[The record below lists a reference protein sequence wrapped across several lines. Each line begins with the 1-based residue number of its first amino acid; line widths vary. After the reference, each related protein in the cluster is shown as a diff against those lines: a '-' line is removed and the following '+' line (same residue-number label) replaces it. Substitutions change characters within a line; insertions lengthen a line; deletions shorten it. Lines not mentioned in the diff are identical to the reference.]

1 MSDGELNDS
10 DAELLA
16 LGGVDS
22 DVESAKEESRSP
34 TPKKSHPKGAAQK
47 KTIKGARRGKSARD
61 ASDDEGDA

>member
-1 MSDGELNDS
+1 MSDAELNDS

-34 TPKKSHPKGAAQK
+34 TPKKSRAKGVAQK
-47 KTIKGARRGKSARD
+47 KTTKPARRGKAARD